1 MRGEM
6 SAVNELH
13 VVNGGYHSLAVT
25 KTQLKT
31 SAETEEDVDQR
42 MLMTTQKF
50 VGGITHTSR

>member
-1 MRGEM
+1 M